1 MCQLTENTSLLINSL
16 TEEPDVE
23 GACRKTL
30 SLQKKTGKC
39 GRKKKKKHT
48 YYMGLRK
55 CDQEINLRMGRE
67 TEAPGGK
74 AEEHR
79 EIYGRS
85 VPAKRFPSCF

>member
-1 MCQLTENTSLLINSL
+1 
-16 TEEPDVE
+16 
-23 GACRKTL
+23 
-30 SLQKKTGKC
+30 
-39 GRKKKKKHT
+39 
-48 YYMGLRK
+48 MGLRK